1 MDVGTG
7 TSVERLRNASDLS
20 LRGRGL
26 NVLDAA
32 TGSMGFGATGGLLE
46 TFDAVFRATVDP
58 EPNAKA
64 DLDSTSADSTA
75 SSDLQPASKQDS
87 KPDDSAA
94 EIGDSKDAHS
104 AEAEA
109 VTIDEL
115 EVTQED
121 QAQAQD
127 IEQVDK
133 AGTKPEELTE
143 PGLSNDAL
151 NPQQTT
157 SDDEDDPEESPID
170 GAVVLASIVVAQNS
184 IEDTVDIEQTTQV
197 APEAATWANIVREK
211 GKGDKGQAE
220 EQAIVPQESKAG
232 TELDGGQTVE
242 ETESVKSTIS
252 DQAVAEESTGDQK
265 NTGRDRRGGAR
276 YSDKKKPTEQDV
288 LDRLAL
294 LSKAGDNSE
303 AAREAQKVLVRELQE
318 LSMQNSEDG
327 QFDFPPEQLNKIENG
342 SIANDKAPVAEA
354 GKFQAVSEFAGTA
367 RSSVSANNTA
377 ASESGASENRIG
389 STEAGSRKDD
399 AYRSAG
405 VESKSVRG
413 GTNEAQVRLVQRVS
427 RAFQRLGPDGGRVNI
442 MLHPAELGSV
452 KLELQIEGNSMNAKL
467 TAESETAAS
476 ILRENLPELRQKLQD
491 AGMVVANFDLQVG
504 DQQFGGSG
512 GQAFQFGQG
521 DQADSWQRPQ
531 RQMGRVGQNR
541 GSSIAE
547 PSVTPSIGAE
557 WSRNVRT
564 GLDLQL

>member
-32 TGSMGFGATGGLLE
+32 TGSMGVGATGGLLE

-64 DLDSTSADSTA
+64 DLDSTSADSTIN
-75 SSDLQPASKQDS
+75 SDVRPASNQDS

-94 EIGDSKDAHS
+94 EIGDSKVAHS

-109 VTIDEL
+109 VTIDER
-115 EVTQED
+115 EVTQAE
-121 QAQAQD
+121 QPQEV
-127 IEQVDK
+127 EQVEEAAVEREK
-133 AGTKPEELTE
+133 ATE
-143 PGLSNDAL
+143 PDLPNEAL
-151 NPQQTT
+151 NTKQTAG
-157 SDDEDDPEESPID
+157 DEEDDSKDLPIE
-170 GAVVLASIVVAQNS
+170 GAVVLATVIAAENKS
-184 IEDTVDIEQTTQV
+184 EDTVDEEQVTEVT
-197 APEAATWANIVREK
+197 PEAATWANVGREK
-211 GKGDKGQAE
+211 GKAE
-220 EQAIVPQESKAG
+220 KAQTEEPAIIPQGSKAEA
-232 TELDGGQTVE
+232 ELEAEQTLKD
-242 ETESVKSTIS
+242 TESTKSNNI
-252 DQAVAEESTGDQK
+252 DQPAVSETTGDQK

-276 YSDKKKPTEQDV
+276 YSDKKEPTEQDV
-288 LDRLAL
+288 LDRLAF
-294 LSKAGDNSE
+294 LSKAGDSSE

-318 LSMQNSEDG
+318 LSTQNSEDG
-327 QFDFPPEQLNKIENG
+327 QFDFQPEQLNNIENAA
-342 SIANDKAPVAEA
+342 IVNDKSPVSEA

-367 RSSVSANNTA
+367 RSSASASNTA

-521 DQADSWQRPQ
+521 GQADSWQRPH

-547 PSVTPSIGAE
+547 PSVTPSIGAG